1 VFVVA
6 EEAESALS
14 ILEGA
19 LIGVSGCLEAEAA
32 ALVALAVEMVVE
44 GGGGSWRLELVR
56 EAGTAG
62 EVDDEGDL
70 DGNRDPYCR

>member
-19 LIGVSGCLEAEAA
+19 LIGVGGCLEGEAA
-32 ALVALAVEMVVE
+32 ALVELAVEMVVE
-44 GGGGSWRLELVR
+44 GGGGSWRLELAR
-56 EAGTAG
+56 EADMVG
-62 EVDDEGDL
+62 EV
-70 DGNRDPYCR
+70 